1 MRFPRPNQLNP
12 KLLDSGPSA
21 MQPREQRKRRRLP
34 EPKRGLKRH
43 SNRYRRHRP
52 ITKILIIDQKSGYS
66 TVFDLIDKTIGRWMV
81 GIAKMVKRRQG
92 SQVRTL
98 CCPPPSPIQFE
109 KRCADRVETFRSAH
123 RGQYLNRAVDDSPP
137 ILSWTT
143 ALAPLAGVFA
153 NCPEK

>member
-1 MRFPRPNQLNP
+1 MRFPRPNQLTP

-81 GIAKMVKRRQG
+81 GIAKMGEHRQG

-109 KRCADRVETFRSAH
+109 KRCADRVETSRPAH
-123 RGQYLNRAVDDSPP
+123 RSQYLNRAVDDSPP

-153 NCPEK
+153 NCPDK

>member
-1 MRFPRPNQLNP
+1 MRFPHLNHLTP
-12 KLLDSGPSA
+12 KLLDSGLSA
-21 MQPREQRKRRRLP
+21 MLPREQRKRKKSP
-34 EPKRGLKRH
+34 GLKRRFERH

-66 TVFDLIDKTIGRWMV
+66 TVFDLIGKTTDRWMV
-81 GIAKMVKRRQG
+81 GIAKMGERRQG

-98 CCPPPSPIQFE
+98 FCPPPSPIQFE
-109 KRCADRVETFRSAH
+109 KRCADRVETSRPAH
-123 RGQYLNRAVDDSPP
+123 RSQYLNRAVDDSPP

-143 ALAPLAGVFA
+143 ALAPSAGVFA